1 MGAQYDP
8 AKRPADS
15 KEWKF
20 EDLEY
25 WLKRVDREEADDVVW
40 VHKMRRC
47 VMTHSELIWERVKG
61 ALGVPPE
68 LDVEEEVPKPTRT
81 VARPALSASS
91 MDSNVFE
98 PDSPVASLKSI
109 DSEEITIEPVFAN
122 QSPPP
127 SVADP
132 SGMHSSLGDLREED
146 ESEAAQEKKEEEE
159 HEIHGIRII
168 TSPSSPALDA
178 PLAASPMPGLG
189 SPLVQPKFAAPA
201 GSNDKDMPYDVLHE
215 RGPGHPLFPS
225 NFAQLS
231 LSPTLRSS

>member
-1 MGAQYDP
+1 MMNLHVPRVPIIRPILKNDQP
-8 AKRPADS
+8 A
-15 KEWKF
+15 
-20 EDLEY
+20 
-25 WLKRVDREEADDVVW
+25 
-40 VHKMRRC
+40 
-47 VMTHSELIWERVKG
+47 
-61 ALGVPPE
+61 ALAAPNKLPPE

-159 HEIHGIRII
+159 R
-168 TSPSSPALDA
+168 L
-178 PLAASPMPGLG
+178 
-189 SPLVQPKFAAPA
+189 
-201 GSNDKDMPYDVLHE
+201 
-215 RGPGHPLFPS
+215 
-225 NFAQLS
+225 
-231 LSPTLRSS
+231 